1 MWVVAEP
8 KEFIRLLTYE
18 IWKVQLDMNYSY
30 FFYAFAQNRGQLI
43 WDLFL
48 FSLPIRSFDQRL
60 VDKLTRYVIPV
71 LNPDDSEYSFFFWFN
86 QILQLR
92 VWWTSWLGTW
102 FLFWTRMVTNIHTRQ
117 TECGERRSAHKT
129 TSAKALIPTEIGMRI
144 SARQVTRM
152 YNHLVNKYLWG
163 HLILSRSINFE
174 KVSLKQKSEM
184 KELLSHFQKR
194 PIRG

>member
-71 LNPDDSEYSFFFWFN
+71 LNPDDSEYSFFFCLIRSFDYTSGGQVDLVCDSCFEPGWLRIFSHDKPN
-86 QILQLR
+86 VEKDAQPTKLLLQRRWSQQKLGCAFR
-92 VWWTSWLGTW
+92 HDRWLGCITIWLTNTYEDTW
-102 FLFWTRMVTNIHTRQ
+102 SWVEASTLK
-117 TECGERRSAHKT
+117 RS
-129 TSAKALIPTEIGMRI
+129 P
-144 SARQVTRM
+144 
-152 YNHLVNKYLWG
+152 
-163 HLILSRSINFE
+163 
-174 KVSLKQKSEM
+174 
-184 KELLSHFQKR
+184 
-194 PIRG
+194 